1 MQLLRLLSKIA
12 LVALVPLTANAQ
24 SMPVVDPADFVAKYG
39 KPDQIRSTEYDKPR
53 PPFVTKMLEYKKENV
68 RIVLLANV
76 PMGSPPPTTPG
87 SLWATKT
94 PGTTVSSSSQR
105 LNSVSQAEKNS
116 GGHGVTVVTSAR
128 GHGVRS
134 CLLPQIGRAHV

>member
-76 PMGSPPPTTPG
+76 PMGTPPPYNSWKLMGYQDTRDNSVLKLPE
-87 SLWATKT
+87 AE
-94 PGTTVSSSSQR
+94 QR
-105 LNSVSQAEKNS
+105 LASRKK
-116 GGHGVTVVTSAR
+116 
-128 GHGVRS
+128 
-134 CLLPQIGRAHV
+134 